1 LGRKKIVEV
10 QTMTYIE
17 AGLKKTDLERI
28 IKSSLKIRDD
38 FQFKIGRNRL
48 SILRL
53 DIAHTSMLYMS
64 ANLFKRKNTEAI
76 QKQSI
81 TIKGK
86 DAFAIL
92 KLLKLAKKNIISV
105 KVNTKDE
112 HVTLSGDNIAMTLP
126 CKIEEIKHEPD
137 PYKIKTDN
145 YLKFNKDFLPILK
158 NLSAI
163 GDIIFLGFDRN
174 LFLFTIADM
183 IRYNALS
190 YTKLRAKNAASPFLC
205 LIDSNLLRNVF
216 SILRN
221 DTLTIAS
228 RNVEYPLTFRQKT
241 DTMTIRYTLA
251 PRIFRDTQKASEFLE
266 KTTKIGKI
274 PPKWYKLIPQL
285 IKD

>member
-1 LGRKKIVEV
+1 
-10 QTMTYIE
+10 MTYIE

>member
-1 LGRKKIVEV
+1 
-10 QTMTYIE
+10 MTYIE

-158 NLSAI
+158 TLSAI

-190 YTKLRAKNAASPFLC
+190 YTKLRAENAASPFLC